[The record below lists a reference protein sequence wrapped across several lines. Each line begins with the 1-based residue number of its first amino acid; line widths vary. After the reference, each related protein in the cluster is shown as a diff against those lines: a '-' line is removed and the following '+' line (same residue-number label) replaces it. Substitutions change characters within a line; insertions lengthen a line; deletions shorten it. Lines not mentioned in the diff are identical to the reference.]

1 MRKSIIFVLI
11 ILVLV
16 FCGVSI
22 FFIFS
27 KPKPKQPFKNNT
39 DLQRYQQEETDLKK
53 DLEEKYRADLI
64 SYQVMVRR
72 LELEKNKQKE
82 LKEKIMEATTKT
94 K

>member
-1 MRKSIIFVLI
+1 MPKSIVLALM

-27 KPKPKQPFKNNT
+27 KPKFKQPLKNNT
-39 DLQRYQQEETDLKK
+39 DLQRYQQKEADLKK
-53 DLEEKYRADLI
+53 DLEEKYRADLV

-82 LKEKIMEATTKT
+82 LKDKIMEATTKT